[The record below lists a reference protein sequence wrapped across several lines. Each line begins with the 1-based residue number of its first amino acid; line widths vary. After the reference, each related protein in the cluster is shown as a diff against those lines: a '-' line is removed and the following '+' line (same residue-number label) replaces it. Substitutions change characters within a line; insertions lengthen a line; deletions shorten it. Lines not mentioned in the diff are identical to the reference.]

1 MMPLRSILLAAIAV
15 ITITIPGQLMAE
27 TSGNDMIERGKYLV
41 VVTGCNDCHTAG
53 YLLSQGD
60 VPEEE
65 WLTGNPVGWRG
76 PWGTTYGANLRTL
89 VDTITAEQWVELT
102 RSLKARPPMPWFNL
116 NEMSEEDSLAMY
128 EYIRYLGPAGEPAP
142 AYVPPDQ
149 SPQTPYSDLTV
160 RSD

>member
-1 MMPLRSILLAAIAV
+1 MMRLRSMLLAAITA
-15 ITITIPGQLMAE
+15 ITIPGQLMAE
-27 TSGNDMIERGKYLV
+27 TSGNDIVERGKYLV

-53 YLLSQGD
+53 YLFSQGD

-89 VDTITAEQWVELT
+89 VDTLTAEQWVELT

-116 NEMSEEDSLAMY
+116 NVINEQDSLAIY
-128 EYIRYLGPAGEPAP
+128 EYIRHLGPAGAPAP

-149 SPQTPYSDLTV
+149 SPKTPYSDLTV

>member
-1 MMPLRSILLAAIAV
+1 MRLRSMLLAAITA

-27 TSGNDMIERGKYLV
+27 TSGNDMVERGKYLV

-89 VDTITAEQWVELT
+89 VDSLTSEQWVVLT
-102 RSLKARPPMPWFNL
+102 KTLKARPPMPWFNL
-116 NEMSEEDSLAMY
+116 NALNEQDSLAMY
-128 EYIRYLGPAGEPAP
+128 EYIRHLGPAGAPAP

-149 SPQTPYSDLTV
+149 SPKTPYSDLTV

>member
-1 MMPLRSILLAAIAV
+1 MMRLRSILLAAITA

-27 TSGNDMIERGKYLV
+27 TPGNDMVERGKYLV

-89 VDTITAEQWVELT
+89 VDSLTSEQWVVPT
-102 RSLKARPPMPWFNL
+102 KTLKARPPMPWFNL
-116 NEMSEEDSLAMY
+116 NALNEQDSLAMY
-128 EYIRYLGPAGEPAP
+128 EYIRHLGPAGAPAP

-149 SPQTPYSDLTV
+149 SPKTPYSDLTV

>member
-1 MMPLRSILLAAIAV
+1 MIYLRTILIAAFTVTTIANA
-15 ITITIPGQLMAE
+15 GQTLAE
-27 TSGNDMIERGKYLV
+27 TSDSSQIERGKDRGRS
-41 VVTGCNDCHTAG
+41 TGCYDGHTG
-53 YLLSQGD
+53 NYLMSEGD

-89 VDTITAEQWVELT
+89 VDTLTAEQWVAMT
-102 RSLKARPPMPWFNL
+102 RSLKARPPMPWFNI

-128 EYIRYLGPAGEPAP
+128 EYIRYLGPAGGPAP
-142 AYVPPDQ
+142 ASVPPAQ
-149 SPQTPYSDLTV
+149 RPKTPYSDLAV

>member
-1 MMPLRSILLAAIAV
+1 MRLRSILLAAITA

-27 TSGNDMIERGKYLV
+27 TSGNDMVERGKYLV

-89 VDTITAEQWVELT
+89 VDSLTSEQWVVLT
-102 RSLKARPPMPWFNL
+102 KTLKARPPMPWFNL
-116 NEMSEEDSLAMY
+116 NALNEQDSLAMY
-128 EYIRYLGPAGEPAP
+128 EYIRHLGPAGAPAP

-149 SPQTPYSDLTV
+149 SPKTPYSDLTV

>member
-1 MMPLRSILLAAIAV
+1 MRLRSILLAAIAV

-89 VDTITAEQWVELT
+89 VDSLTSEQWVVLT
-102 RSLKARPPMPWFNL
+102 KTLKARPPMPWFNL
-116 NEMSEEDSLAMY
+116 NALNEQDSLAMY
-128 EYIRYLGPAGEPAP
+128 EYIRHLGPAGAPAP

-149 SPQTPYSDLTV
+149 SPKTPYSDLTV

>member
-1 MMPLRSILLAAIAV
+1 MMYVRTILIAAFTVTTIAN
-15 ITITIPGQLMAE
+15 PGQVLAE
-27 TSGNDMIERGKYLV
+27 TADSVQIERGKYLV
-41 VVTGCNDCHTAG
+41 RITGCNDCHTG
-53 YLLSQGD
+53 NYLRSEGD

-89 VDTITAEQWVELT
+89 VDTLTAEQWVALT
-102 RSLKARPPMPWFNL
+102 RSLKARPPMPWFNI

-149 SPQTPYSDLTV
+149 SPKTPYSDLTV

>member
-1 MMPLRSILLAAIAV
+1 MMRLRSILLAAIAV

-89 VDTITAEQWVELT
+89 VDSLTSEQWVVLT
-102 RSLKARPPMPWFNL
+102 KTLKARPPMPWFNL
-116 NEMSEEDSLAMY
+116 NALNEQDSLAMY
-128 EYIRYLGPAGEPAP
+128 EYIRHLGPAGAPAP

-149 SPQTPYSDLTV
+149 SPKTPYSDLTV

>member
-1 MMPLRSILLAAIAV
+1 MMRLRSILLAAITA

-27 TSGNDMIERGKYLV
+27 TSGNDMVERGKYLV

-89 VDTITAEQWVELT
+89 VDSLTSEQWVVLT
-102 RSLKARPPMPWFNL
+102 KTLKARPPMPWFNL
-116 NEMSEEDSLAMY
+116 NALKEQDSLAMY
-128 EYIRYLGPAGEPAP
+128 EYIRHLGPAGAPAP

-149 SPQTPYSDLTV
+149 SPKTPYSDLTV

>member
-1 MMPLRSILLAAIAV
+1 MMRLRSMLLAAITA

-27 TSGNDMIERGKYLV
+27 TSGNDMVERGKYLV

-89 VDTITAEQWVELT
+89 VDSLTSEQWVVLT
-102 RSLKARPPMPWFNL
+102 KTLKARPPMPWFNL
-116 NEMSEEDSLAMY
+116 NAINEQDSLAMY
-128 EYIRYLGPAGEPAP
+128 EYIRHLGPAGAPAP

-149 SPQTPYSDLTV
+149 SPKTPYSDLTV

>member
-1 MMPLRSILLAAIAV
+1 MMRLRIMLLAAISAIM
-15 ITITIPGQLMAE
+15 ITNPGRLMAE
-27 TSGNDMIERGKYLV
+27 TSDNDIVERGKYLV

-53 YLLSQGD
+53 YLFSQGD

-89 VDTITAEQWVELT
+89 VDSLSSEQWVALT
-102 RSLKARPPMPWFNL
+102 KTLKARPPMPWFNL
-116 NEMSEEDSLAMY
+116 NALNEQDSLAMY
-128 EYIRYLGPAGEPAP
+128 EYIRHLGPAGAPAP

-149 SPQTPYSDLTV
+149 SPKTPYSDLTV